1 MEKLG
6 SPEVGGR
13 EGTPD
18 REALFNLLT
27 SERRPEGRKGGRE
40 IEPPR
45 KDPEVGA
52 SQVWSKNSRRP
63 GARGRRAGESDW
75 RGVGKAARTDLV
87 SPQAITRAL
96 TYLALY
102 CICYA
107 GLYSIDFFLFI

>member
-40 IEPPR
+40 IEQPR

-52 SQVWSKNSRRP
+52 SQVWPKNSRRP
-63 GARGRRAGESDW
+63 GVRGRRAGRAIGGEWERQPGQTSSAP
-75 RGVGKAARTDLV
+75 RPLPGP
-87 SPQAITRAL
+87 SPTLPYTAFVMQD
-96 TYLALY
+96 
-102 CICYA
+102 
-107 GLYSIDFFLFI
+107 SIV